1 MQFYQ
6 KRRENCVKTH
16 VILKKA
22 SFYAWAA
29 ANYRCFSTSSIILY
43 NYLLAAFFY

>member
-1 MQFYQ
+1 ME
-6 KRRENCVKTH
+6 KG
-16 VILKKA
+16 LKGYRPLLLLLLCGGMTLKA
-22 SFYAWAA
+22 ACAA

>member
-1 MQFYQ
+1 MNPELLQ
-6 KRRENCVKTH
+6 KYIAGNATEAC
-16 VILKKA
+16 
-22 SFYAWAA
+22 AA